1 MFIIKV
7 SKYKKLEPGFQQ
19 FNKFMKI
26 YSRWVFGNDVQKRVI
41 LLYDIEY
48 EFHGVNNITSHRVN
62 TQYVAQENNQD
73 N

>member
-1 MFIIKV
+1 MM
-7 SKYKKLEPGFQQ
+7 SK
-19 FNKFMKI
+19 
-26 YSRWVFGNDVQKRVI
+26 KRVI

-48 EFHGVNNITSHRVN
+48 EFHGVGNITSHRVN

>member
-1 MFIIKV
+1 
-7 SKYKKLEPGFQQ
+7 
-19 FNKFMKI
+19 MKI

-73 N
+73 NWWKMC

>member
-1 MFIIKV
+1 
-7 SKYKKLEPGFQQ
+7 
-19 FNKFMKI
+19 MKT

-48 EFHGVNNITSHRVN
+48 SVN
-62 TQYVAQENNQD
+62 TQYVAQENNQY